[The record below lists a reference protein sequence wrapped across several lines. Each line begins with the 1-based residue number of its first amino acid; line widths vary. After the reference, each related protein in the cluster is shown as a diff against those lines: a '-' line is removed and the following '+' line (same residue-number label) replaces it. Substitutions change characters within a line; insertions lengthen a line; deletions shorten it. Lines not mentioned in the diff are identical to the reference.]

1 MCVNELCA
9 VRVVC
14 VWGDAVVC
22 GRVGN
27 STIGEAS
34 YFYKVGTEVA
44 KGRPDAAGPEQCGQW
59 SAKAFLQ
66 CPCHSHLHGR
76 SVPVSQVRQ

>member
-1 MCVNELCA
+1 MNELCA
-9 VRVVC
+9 VCVVC
-14 VWGDAVVC
+14 VSGDAVVR

-44 KGRPDAAGPEQCGQW
+44 KGRPDATGA
-59 SAKAFLQ
+59 
-66 CPCHSHLHGR
+66 
-76 SVPVSQVRQ
+76 